1 MPSALTHQRKRNGEC
16 YNTVQMSFAMWSTTQ
31 HMPNNTQ
38 PAPSAIT
45 FDEVRELVQLVN
57 KSDITELTYE
67 RGETRVQIKR
77 GSAEPTPVLIQN
89 TMPHMTG
96 MPQMTMMPQAVAE
109 AATGAVAP
117 SEPVIS
123 GHAVTSPMVGT
134 FYASPSPKDAP
145 FVNEGDSVKVGDHVC
160 IVEAMKM
167 MNTIECDVA
176 GRVVKILVKNGEP
189 VEFGQTLMIIEP
201 SNG

>member
-1 MPSALTHQRKRNGEC
+1 
-16 YNTVQMSFAMWSTTQ
+16 MWSTTQ

-38 PAPSAIT
+38 SAPSAIT

-89 TMPHMTG
+89 TMPHMTS
-96 MPQMTMMPQAVAE
+96 MPHMAVMPQAVAE

>member
-1 MPSALTHQRKRNGEC
+1 
-16 YNTVQMSFAMWSTTQ
+16 
-31 HMPNNTQ
+31 MPNNTQ

-45 FDEVRELVQLVN
+45 FEEVRELVQLIN

-67 RGETRVQIKR
+67 RGETRVHIKR

-89 TMPHMTG
+89 TLPNMAV
-96 MPQMTMMPQAVAE
+96 MPQAVAE
-109 AATGAVAP
+109 AATGAGAA

-123 GHAVTSPMVGT
+123 GHVITSPMVGT

-167 MNTIECDVA
+167 MNSIESDVA